1 MRWVRFL
8 DQSNYALWYQWCYVW
23 LWVGS
28 VNFGNTV
35 LWMDQIESV
44 HGRTNAHTRH
54 SIVLVVALNRLG
66 HCVKRKV
73 IHYRIDGLDC
83 GALANP
89 GAWWQTK
96 TVETKK
102 QFYHHYQQSINTCL
116 IKKNF
121 SRTPHHVLGCE
132 TIAKQ
137 IHRVA
142 KQIHRI

>member
-1 MRWVRFL
+1 
-8 DQSNYALWYQWCYVW
+8 
-23 LWVGS
+23 
-28 VNFGNTV
+28 
-35 LWMDQIESV
+35 MDQIESI
-44 HGRTNAHTRH
+44 HGRASAHTRH

-66 HCVKRKV
+66 QCEKKS
-73 IHYRIDGLDC
+73 INLTEGIGLMDWIV
-83 GALANP
+83 GLWQLARFEWGKSTRDEDRGN
-89 GAWWQTK
+89 QK
-96 TVETKK
+96 TVLPSTIETII
-102 QFYHHYQQSINTCL
+102 YCL

>member
-1 MRWVRFL
+1 
-8 DQSNYALWYQWCYVW
+8 
-23 LWVGS
+23 
-28 VNFGNTV
+28 
-35 LWMDQIESV
+35 MDQIESI
-44 HGRTNAHTRH
+44 HGRASAHTRH

-66 HCVKRKV
+66 QCEKKS
-73 IHYRIDGLDC
+73 INLTEGIGLMDWIV
-83 GALANP
+83 GLWQSWNP
-89 GAWWQTK
+89 GTFRGGLRSTRNEDRGYQK
-96 TVETKK
+96 TVLPSTTIETII
-102 QFYHHYQQSINTCL
+102 YCL